1 MNIFTMFRTS
11 ARELKNLRSLV
22 LSALLLAIHVILA
35 IFFNFQVTE
44 SLRISIYFVANILTG
59 CFFGP
64 VMSLISAI
72 LGDIL
77 AFVIKPTGGWF
88 FGWTLNAALS
98 GLVYGMFFYGKL
110 PQRGK
115 FLALD
120 LKYLLRTL
128 LAITIV
134 NLLINALLGTY
145 WCTVMYGKGFL
156 FYFTSRF
163 IKNLVQIPI
172 NTLMAYYLLRALSEV
187 PDFRRIMAET
197 SARINQK

>member
-1 MNIFTMFRTS
+1 MSIFTMFRTS
-11 ARELKNLRSLV
+11 ARELKNLRSLI
-22 LSALLLAIHVILA
+22 LAALLLAIHVILA
-35 IFFNFQVTE
+35 VFFNFQVTE

-59 CFFGP
+59 CLFGP

-98 GLVYGMFFYGKL
+98 GLVYGMLFYGKL

-145 WCTVMYGKGFL
+145 WCTVMYGKGFM
-156 FYFTSRF
+156 FYFTSRT
-163 IKNLVQIPI
+163 IKNLVQIPV
-172 NTLMAYYLLRALSEV
+172 NTLMAYYLLRALAEV
-187 PDFRRIMAET
+187 PDFRRIAAG
-197 SARINQK
+197 SAARKNQK